1 MQVMIRGRLSVVL
14 LALAVAACAVG
25 RSEAGTCSGTIPGAT
40 CDNEAG
46 PQLKALC
53 QQAGGGYLC
62 TNDRFTCT
70 GFPCEDDAKAVCT
83 QAGLDYSG
91 CDDGCFP
98 ADAQVELESGVMKR
112 MGDLRVGDRV
122 RVSATEFSDVL
133 VFSHQ
138 LERVNVE
145 FVVISTADGAS
156 IRLTPNHYLYVN
168 GTLTAARRVAV
179 GDMLRRIRHGAGS
192 GMVGALESGDIAV
205 TSVSMAWGEGL
216 FNPHTIDG
224 DIVVDGILTST
235 YTTTVAPGLA
245 HALLWPLRLL
255 YSLGLAEGG
264 SYAMALGG
272 DIAAS
277 VLPKG
282 ASRYD

>member
-1 MQVMIRGRLSVVL
+1 M
-14 LALAVAACAVG
+14 
-25 RSEAGTCSGTIPGAT
+25 
-40 CDNEAG
+40 D
-46 PQLKALC
+46 
-53 QQAGGGYLC
+53 
-62 TNDRFTCT
+62 
-70 GFPCEDDAKAVCT
+70 
-83 QAGLDYSG
+83 
-91 CDDGCFP
+91 
-98 ADAQVELESGVMKR
+98 
-112 MGDLRVGDRV
+112 DLRVGDRV

-192 GMVGALESGDIAV
+192 GMVGALASGDIAV

-224 DIVVDGILTST
+224 DIVVDGIVTST